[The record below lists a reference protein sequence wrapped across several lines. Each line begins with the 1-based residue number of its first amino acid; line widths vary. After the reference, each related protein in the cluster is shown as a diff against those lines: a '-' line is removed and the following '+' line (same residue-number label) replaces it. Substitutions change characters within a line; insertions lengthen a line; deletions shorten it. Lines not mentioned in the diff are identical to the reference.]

1 MKRFLTTSGA
11 VALGLLIGGGLL
23 YGLYAAAP
31 IRWVGTPSGSVAQID
46 YQTFISI
53 MLTAVTV
60 VLAGLGF
67 VVAVLA
73 FIGWNSIGNR
83 VSALATTFL
92 KDALDDGGSLHNM
105 VKDEVKEIM
114 YGEIQPVDYDYED
127 SEQTETKRK

>member
-1 MKRFLTTSGA
+1 MKRFVTIVSA
-11 VALGLLIGGGLL
+11 VALGIVIGGILLHGLSV
-23 YGLYAAAP
+23 ASP
-31 IRWVGTPSGSVAQID
+31 IRFTATSAGSAVQID

-73 FIGWNSIGNR
+73 FVGWNSIGDR
-83 VSALATTFL
+83 VSSLATSFL
-92 KDALDDGGSLHNM
+92 RDAFDDGGSLHNM

-114 YGEIQPVDYDYED
+114 YGEIEPVDLDFDED
-127 SEQTETKRK
+127 EQTEAGKQ

>member
-1 MKRFLTTSGA
+1 MKRFLTTAIA
-11 VALGLLIGGGLL
+11 VALGVLIGGGSLDFL
-23 YGLYAAAP
+23 SNASPVQFVSAP
-31 IRWVGTPSGSVAQID
+31 TGTTTQID

-73 FIGWNSIGNR
+73 FIGWNSIGDR

-92 KDALDDGGSLHNM
+92 KNALDDGGSLHNM

-114 YGEIQPVDYDYED
+114 YGEIQPVDFEFED
-127 SEQTETKRK
+127 DEQSETGRK

>member
-1 MKRFLTTSGA
+1 MKRFFTTSGA
-11 VALGLLIGGGLL
+11 VALGVLIGGGLL

-31 IRWVGTPSGSVAQID
+31 IRWVSAQSGSVAQID

-67 VVAVLA
+67 VVAILA

-92 KDALDDGGSLHNM
+92 KDALDDGGSLHHM

-127 SEQTETKRK
+127 DEQTENNRK